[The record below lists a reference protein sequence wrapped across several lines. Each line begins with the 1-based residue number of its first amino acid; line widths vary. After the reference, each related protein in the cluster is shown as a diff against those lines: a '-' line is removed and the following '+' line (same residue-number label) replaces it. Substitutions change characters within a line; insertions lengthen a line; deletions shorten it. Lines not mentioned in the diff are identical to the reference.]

1 LAGPFF
7 FQVVSIIG
15 AVLILSAYFSY
26 QRGWMG
32 REHRLFSTLNLTGS
46 SLLTWVAIIDQRWG
60 FVLLEGAWAL
70 LSIPALIRP
79 ARPAGLTRSRP
90 GEGGHAMTP
99 RRSRFVAL
107 RGIFRRSFAT
117 DCQSTCQMRGSLSMP
132 NTGLGPLR
140 GRGTRGG

>member
-1 LAGPFF
+1 MF

-32 REHRLFSTLNLTGS
+32 REHRLFSALNLAGS
-46 SLLTWVAIIDQRWG
+46 SLLTWVAIIDRRWG

-79 ARPAGLTRSRP
+79 PRP
-90 GEGGHAMTP
+90 G
-99 RRSRFVAL
+99 R
-107 RGIFRRSFAT
+107 
-117 DCQSTCQMRGSLSMP
+117 
-132 NTGLGPLR
+132 TGETQGAGAGED
-140 GRGTRGG
+140 GRAAP